1 MRAIV
6 PFIFTEAIVEDS
18 LSEDADSSRCAS
30 TSWDL
35 LDAGA
40 IDEFSEEEVVGLHWW
55 LLRKVR
61 LLEIPSTPL
70 AEKFELVRWVFT
82 DPVRD
87 QQPFSFVNCMRVV
100 ACSPL
105 SRLPFIG
112 VCDPEEV
119 RRWIAAHLR
128 RWFEASLTCYPVW
141 VRQAVMSNPEWVAD
155 RLAANPQWI
164 NEQIRLHEE
173 RGDLFSKPEAA

>member
-1 MRAIV
+1 
-6 PFIFTEAIVEDS
+6 
-18 LSEDADSSRCAS
+18 
-30 TSWDL
+30 
-35 LDAGA
+35 
-40 IDEFSEEEVVGLHWW
+40 
-55 LLRKVR
+55 
-61 LLEIPSTPL
+61 
-70 AEKFELVRWVFT
+70 
-82 DPVRD
+82 
-87 QQPFSFVNCMRVV
+87 
-100 ACSPL
+100 
-105 SRLPFIG
+105 
-112 VCDPEEV
+112 V